1 MPVAAAR
8 KAEKAQLVRIQNPD
22 VYMDIDPK
30 IGLVRSLFFKK
41 RQVDLFAQRRQ
52 NIPPYACG
60 LRVYDELD
68 QREYDDV
75 FSPSTVR
82 NVAHGKNS
90 LSFVRQYKDAPFTL
104 AVTMRMDR
112 GAFHWEVQATKK
124 GRKVAD
130 RSLRVYFTMPLIAG
144 WKVWGPCQAGEFTF
158 DGMTPFAFNHLQ
170 VSYVSPYDICMPMVS
185 HFSKELDVGYSMM
198 EPMDAAV
205 PAAKFQFLNDRVFT
219 WGCMEKPARKVPLL
233 EAMNYYIGLVGDRP
247 MSTKVMMMFHEG
259 DWRPGVGK
267 VFERWN
273 EFFVPANPK
282 MYEHEGYFAGC
293 HMGPLGRRA
302 KGGDFA
308 RFDVTPWVKGK
319 VKTFE
324 CHVHFEYYCDY
335 FRDGK
340 ERWLDLGVYEGLYR
354 KWGSRN
360 TAQEVYDW
368 VQSHTPQQILAE
380 LEGRKPEDYTQ
391 EQAEAAIY
399 TTRAAMREQVNC
411 LADAGISPFW
421 YFNYTDG
428 FRPIVEKRWP
438 DSLSRNEDGT
448 ITPSGWMMCHNLNSD
463 PKWSFGRFQIES
475 ARRIVKE
482 YPRIAGFFLDCFR
495 HFEVEFGHDDG
506 VTVCNNKPAYSINFS
521 YDAVEPAIKKILH
534 KHDMCTFANKPQT
547 IRTMR
552 WVDGMMLEGNGDIP
566 EEKYFWTA
574 IAKPLVFLWTTNENS
589 DDENC
594 RRAVLHGCFPK
605 FVPDEEGMARRQRYH
620 AMYEAFRRRVFC
632 FEPDPMRVPKG
643 CRGKLYTVGDDY
655 IAGIV
660 NLNVEEGMQ
669 VSYAKAPHAM
679 FRVKRGHDIG
689 KVGLLLPGD
698 TEFREVPFRFNGTF
712 VAVPLEGFTN
722 CAVVKLFGTGKS
734 GKAIGEDKFKGAV
747 DSCGDPDS
755 SFDVK
760 NEI

>member
-1 MPVAAAR
+1 MATAGKPQKVTT
-8 KAEKAQLVRIQNPD
+8 VRIQNRD
-22 VYMDIDPK
+22 VHMDIEPK
-30 IGLVRSLFFKK
+30 TGLIRSLFFK
-41 RQVDLFAQRRQ
+41 RQQVDLFAQRRQ

-60 LRVYDELD
+60 LRIYDELD
-68 QREYDDV
+68 QRWYDDQ
-75 FSPSTVR
+75 SSASTVGDV
-82 NVAHGKNS
+82 VATKNS
-90 LSFVRQYKDAPFTL
+90 LTFSKQYKDAPFRV
-104 AVTMRMDR
+104 AVTMKMDR
-112 GAFHWEVQATKK
+112 DAFHWEVEATKK
-124 GRKVAD
+124 GKKVAD

-144 WKVWGPCQAGEFTF
+144 WDVWGPCKAGEFAF
-158 DGMTPFAFNHLQ
+158 DGMTPFAFTHLQ

-185 HFSKELDVGYSMM
+185 HFSKQLDVGYSMM
-198 EPMDAAV
+198 EPMDASV

-219 WGCMEKPARKVPLL
+219 WGCMEKPLPKVPLL

-247 MSTKVMMMFHEG
+247 MSTKIMMMFHEG

-267 VFERWN
+267 VFQRWN
-273 EFFVPANPK
+273 EFFVPPNPT

-293 HMGPLGRRA
+293 HMGPLGRRQ
-302 KGGDFA
+302 KGEDFA
-308 RFDVTPWVKGK
+308 AFNVQPWVKGK

-335 FRDGK
+335 FQDGK
-340 ERWLDLGVYEGLYR
+340 DRWFDLGVYEGLYK
-354 KWGSRN
+354 KWGQKK
-360 TAQEVYDW
+360 TGHEVHEW
-368 VQSHTPQQILAE
+368 VHSHTPQEILAE
-380 LEGRKPEDYTQ
+380 LEGKKPEDYTKQ
-391 EQAEAAIY
+391 EAERAIY
-399 TTRAAMREQVNC
+399 TTRAAMREQVTC

-438 DSLSRNEDGT
+438 DAISRNEDGT

-463 PKWSFGRFQIES
+463 PKHSFGKFQIES
-475 ARRIVKE
+475 ARKIVKE
-482 YPRIAGFFLDCFR
+482 YPNIAGFFLDCFR

-506 VTVCNNKPAYSINFS
+506 ITVCNNKPAYSINFS
-521 YDAVEPAIKKILH
+521 YDAVEPIIKKILH

-547 IRTMR
+547 IRSMR

-605 FVPDEEGMARRQRYH
+605 FVPDEAGMARRERYH

-632 FEPDPMRVPKG
+632 FEADPMRVPKG
-643 CRGKLYTVGDDY
+643 CRGKLYTVGEDY
-655 IAGIV
+655 VAGIV
-660 NLNVEEGMQ
+660 NVNVEEGVQ
-669 VSYAKAPHAM
+669 VSYAKAPYAM
-679 FRVKRGHDIG
+679 FRVKRGKDIG
-689 KVGLLLPGD
+689 KVGVLLPGD
-698 TEFREVPFRFNGTF
+698 KEFREVAFKFNGTF
-712 VAVPLEGFTN
+712 IAVPLEGFTS
-722 CAVVKLFGTGKS
+722 CATVKLFVTGHT
-734 GKAIGEDKFKGAV
+734 GKAIGEDRFKGTA